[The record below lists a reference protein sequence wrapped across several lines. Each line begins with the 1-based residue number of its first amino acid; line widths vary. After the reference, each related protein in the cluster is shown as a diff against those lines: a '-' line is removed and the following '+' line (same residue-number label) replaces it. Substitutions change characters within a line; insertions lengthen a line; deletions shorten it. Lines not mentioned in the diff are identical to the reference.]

1 MNEFGSLVARDTV
14 RIERTLPGPIE
25 RVWAYLTESDRRA
38 TWLAAGAMELRP
50 GGKVEHIFRNNSLT
64 PNDDPPPAK
73 YASSE
78 DYYRMEGRITVFEPP
93 RRLGYTW
100 GEERGDDS
108 EVLFELA
115 PSGGSVRLVVT
126 HTRLATRDDMV
137 SVGAGWHAHL
147 DILAARLAD
156 REPEGFWRSHT
167 RLEREYESLIPQSG
181 AAISS

>member
-1 MNEFGSLVARDTV
+1 MTEFGTMIARDTV

-38 TWLAAGAMELRP
+38 TWLAAGDMELRR

-93 RRLGYTW
+93 HRLGYTW

-108 EVLFELA
+108 EVLFELT
-115 PSGGSVRLVVT
+115 PSGSNVRLVVT
-126 HTRLATRDDMV
+126 HMRLATRDDIV
-137 SVGAGWHAHL
+137 SVGAGWHTHL
-147 DILAARLAD
+147 GVLAARLAGE
-156 REPEGFWRSHT
+156 EPEGFWRSHI
-167 RLEREYESLIPQSG
+167 RLEAEYERRIP
-181 AAISS
+181 ADEKARA